1 MNMYAI
7 EVERLTKIYG
17 RGETAVTAISD
28 ATFQVKPGELVAIL
42 GPSGSGKTTLLT
54 SIGLINEPTRGKVVV
69 DGAIVADG
77 RWLPGLDLKRIRREK
92 LGFIFQAHNLIPF
105 LTAQENVM
113 VALEINHLTR
123 TEAKSR
129 ATELLASLNL
139 GHRLLNYPSA
149 LSGGEAQRV
158 AIARALANK
167 PKVILADEPT
177 AALDTENGKNVM
189 ALLKKL
195 AVENNSAILVVTH
208 DHRMVEGFDRIF
220 EVRDGRITGERNN
233 GSLDDTHVSNLFGE
247 GLKHIMIKEDNQL
260 P

>member
-1 MNMYAI
+1 MYAV

-17 RGETAVTAISD
+17 RGETAVKAIAD

-54 SIGLINEPTRGKVVV
+54 SIGLINEPTHGKVII
-69 DGAIVADG
+69 DGAVVADDG
-77 RWLPGLDLKRIRREK
+77 WQPGLDLKRIRREK

-105 LTAQENVM
+105 LTARENVM
-113 VALEINHLTR
+113 VALEINLMSR
-123 TEAKSR
+123 GEARGR
-129 ATELLASLNL
+129 ATELLTALNL
-139 GHRLLNYPSA
+139 GHRLDSYPMA

-158 AIARALANK
+158 AIARALANR

-189 ALLKKL
+189 ALLKTL
-195 AVENNSAILVVTH
+195 AVENHSAILVVTH

-220 EVRDGRITGERNN
+220 HVSDGQITGEKINREV
-233 GSLDDTHVSNLFGE
+233 G
-247 GLKHIMIKEDNQL
+247 
-260 P
+260 